1 MKKLISGMIAMV
13 CAVSTLG
20 TTVKASAGEMQT
32 PSNLAYSE
40 IGNSIDSYV
49 KEREAGLAS
58 CEVSVFD
65 ADGIIYNG
73 YYGYSDIENNIP
85 ADSETV
91 YEWGSCSKLL
101 VWASVMQQW
110 EQGKLDLNSDIR
122 DYLPENFLTKLQY
135 PDEKI
140 TMLNLMSHN
149 AGFQESFYENQEA
162 SPDEVYDTLEEAVKA
177 CECYQAYHV
186 GEYTAYSN
194 WGTSLAA
201 YIVEQTSGMDYVTYV
216 NKNIFAPLGMEHTCI
231 DPKMADNVWVAEKRY
246 ELKCYGRYED
256 PKYNEDLGECLY
268 GIQLFPAGAATGTL
282 EDFSTFAQAF
292 VMEDCPLFENDSTRE
307 EMFIATSYYGDSD
320 IVKNAHGLWTSEYK
334 VQTLGHG
341 GNTGGCSSNLVF
353 DPESGVGIVIMA
365 NEPGESVFNYG
376 IPNLIFGNVTEREG
390 IQNTDISD
398 TEDISGIYYAKRS
411 ITAGAAKIMSAMGS
425 LMPWSK
431 NPNGTYSLK
440 LCGIQMG
447 EEELHKIAEH
457 QYVMQ
462 NNGMNMFMYY
472 DNGKLEMMS
481 TDYVKSESG
490 SAGTFLAFGFIL
502 FGIGCLLTI
511 LVKLFMKKKYTFA
524 DKQILGQQ
532 GIYGVSSIILALFAI
547 IIGGINPTWT
557 AISGIM
563 AMIIGLASLANGG
576 ILCYN
581 TIKADDMKT
590 RTKVKQ
596 FIWTGLGIAYFVF
609 IIMFQLYRFW
619 TL

>member
-13 CAVSTLG
+13 CAVSALG
-20 TTVKASAGEMQT
+20 TTVKASAGEMET
-32 PSNLAYSE
+32 PSNIAYSE

-49 KEREAGLAS
+49 AEREAGLAS

-65 ADGIIYNG
+65 ADGVIYNG

-110 EQGKLDLNSDIR
+110 EQGKLDLNADIR

-231 DPKMADNVWVAEKRY
+231 DPKMADNAWVAEKRH
-246 ELKCYGRYED
+246 ELKCYSRYED
-256 PKYNEDLGECLY
+256 PKHNEDYGECLY
-268 GIQLFPAGAATGTL
+268 GIQLFPAGAATSTL

-292 VMEDCPLFENDSTRE
+292 VTEDCPLFENDTTRE
-307 EMFIATSYYGDSD
+307 EMFTATSYYGDSD
-320 IVKNAHGLWTSEYK
+320 IIKNAHGLWTSEYK

-341 GNTGGCSSNLVF
+341 GNTGGCSCNLVF
-353 DPESGVGIVIMA
+353 DPESGLGVVVMA
-365 NEPGESVFNYG
+365 NECGECAFNYG
-376 IPNLIFGNVTEREG
+376 IPDLIFGDVTEREEF
-390 IQNTDISD
+390 QNTAVAED
-398 TEDISGIYYAKRS
+398 TNVSGTYFSKRS
-411 ITAGAAKIMSAMGS
+411 ISSGSAKAMSYMGG
-425 LMPWSK
+425 LMPWTK
-431 NPNGTYSLK
+431 NKYGTYSMRLF
-440 LCGIQMG
+440 GFPVG
-447 EEELHKIAEH
+447 NAELIPLAEH
-457 QYVMQ
+457 QYMMKD
-462 NNGMNMFMYY
+462 NGRTMFMYINN
-472 DNGKLEMMS
+472 DKMEMMS
-481 TDYVKSESG
+481 SDYVKSDFRTLG
-490 SAGTFLAFGFIL
+490 MVAIYGFLL
-502 FGIGCLLTI
+502 LGIGCLLTI

-532 GIYGVSSIILALFAI
+532 GVYGVSSIIFALFTM
-547 IIGGINPTWT
+547 IIGGINPIWT

-590 RTKVKQ
+590 GTKVKQ
-596 FIWTGLGIAYFVF
+596 FIWAGLGIAYFVF
-609 IIMFQLYRFW
+609 IIMFQLYQFW

>member
-13 CAVSTLG
+13 CAVSALG
-20 TTVKASAGEMQT
+20 TTVKASAGEMVT

-49 KEREAGLAS
+49 AERESGLAS

-73 YYGYSDIENNIP
+73 YYGYSDIQNNIP

-101 VWASVMQQW
+101 VWTSVMQQW
-110 EQGKLDLNSDIR
+110 EQGKLDLNADIR

-140 TMLNLMSHN
+140 TMMNLMSHN

-216 NKNIFAPLGMEHTCI
+216 NENIFAPLGMEHTCI
-231 DPKMADNVWVAEKRY
+231 DPKMKDNAWVAEKRH

-256 PKYNEDLGECLY
+256 PKYNEDYGECLY
-268 GIQLFPAGAATGTL
+268 GIQLFPAGAATSTL

-292 VMEDCPLFENDSTRE
+292 VVEDCPLFENDSTRE
-307 EMFIATSYYGDSD
+307 EMFTATSYYGDSD
-320 IVKNAHGLWTSEYK
+320 IIKNAHGLWTSEYK

-341 GNTGGCSSNLVF
+341 GNTNGCSCNLVF
-353 DPESGVGIVIMA
+353 DPESSLGVVVMA
-365 NEPGESVFNYG
+365 NECGESAFNYG
-376 IPNLIFGNVTEREG
+376 IPNLIFGDVTERE
-390 IQNTDISD
+390 IFQNTAVA
-398 TEDISGIYYAKRS
+398 EDANVSGTYFTKRS
-411 ITAGAAKIMSAMGS
+411 ISSGSAKAMSYMGG

-431 NPNGTYSLK
+431 NNYGTYSMRLF
-440 LCGIQMG
+440 GFPVG
-447 EEELHKIAEH
+447 SAELIPLAEH
-457 QYVMQ
+457 QYVMKD
-462 NNGMNMFMYY
+462 NGRTMFMYIN
-472 DNGKLEMMS
+472 DNKMEMMS
-481 TDYVKSESG
+481 SDYVKSDSRTLG
-490 SAGTFLAFGFIL
+490 MITIYGFLL
-502 FGIGCLLTI
+502 LGIGCLLTI
-511 LVKLFMKKKYTFA
+511 LVKLFLKKKYTFA

-532 GIYGVSSIILALFAI
+532 GVYGVSSIIFALFTM
-547 IIGGINPTWT
+547 IIGAVNPTFT

-590 RTKVKQ
+590 GTKVKQ
-596 FIWTGLGIAYFVF
+596 FIWAGLGIAYFVF